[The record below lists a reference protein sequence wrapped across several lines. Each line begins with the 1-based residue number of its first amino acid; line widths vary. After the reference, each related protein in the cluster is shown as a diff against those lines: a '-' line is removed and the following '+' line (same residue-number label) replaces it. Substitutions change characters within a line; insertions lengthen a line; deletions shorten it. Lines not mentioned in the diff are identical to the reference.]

1 MKIIEKSTFDEGLML
16 LSDGKVV
23 SFSNED
29 MTLDFWLERIGFNVD
44 EDCSP
49 FGYFFSYE
57 SLVTFD
63 DEEIPHY
70 FEVDLDDS
78 ARARSFTQN
87 FTWSSAEFFG
97 YVGLRIQNRIESGD
111 HPIVVIGTITD
122 GQRKVFVGYEV
133 TGHSWE
139 GVRHDC
145 LGLFENLDDFLS
157 AHFSNGVFE
166 TLYANLDDF
175 NRSA

>member
-1 MKIIEKSTFDEGLML
+1 M
-16 LSDGKVV
+16 
-23 SFSNED
+23 
-29 MTLDFWLERIGFNVD
+29 
-44 EDCSP
+44 
-49 FGYFFSYE
+49 
-57 SLVTFD
+57 
-63 DEEIPHY
+63 
-70 FEVDLDDS
+70 
-78 ARARSFTQN
+78 
-87 FTWSSAEFFG
+87 
-97 YVGLRIQNRIESGD
+97 RIQNRIESGD
-111 HPIVVIGTITD
+111 HPAVVIGTITD

-139 GVRHDC
+139 GVKHDC